1 MLQNLKPFNGRIKS
15 SIFYEELIRL
25 YLSEELRILI
35 ASGATGGTSKGSIG
49 KYFHLK
55 DFGEAL
61 TRFDIDYQLVRETDY
76 VVGFPT
82 KQIGKLIS
90 SKRKFKKLI
99 ESFKPDAVLVD
110 RQSNFGLEVIKAGI
124 PLFVILRG
132 HHWSELEFAKE
143 TIYKDLLMRKIV
155 DLRGQIAEK
164 VFAGATA
171 ILPVADYLT
180 NIIKEH
186 HPQQSV
192 EVYVEGVNSTRWY
205 KQKGMQLKHPCI
217 GLLQDANWWR
227 KTREMLT
234 LEKVIEKMP
243 EVNFYWVGDGQYKD
257 KILPVLEKFEN
268 FHWLGP
274 LQYPDKVRE
283 YLTEIDVYALITGM
297 DLASLSL
304 KEAQLMGKPVVATNV
319 GGNPE
324 MMMDGKTGFLV
335 KEGDVD
341 DLFEKLSSLLKN
353 KEMRLEKGSNGTKF
367 IEEKFSM
374 DASAKN
380 FIRILDTYVKN

>member
-110 RQSNFGLEVIKAGI
+110 RQCNFGLEVIKAGI

-205 KQKGMQLKHPCI
+205 KQKGMQLKHPCV

-353 KEMRLEKGSNGTKF
+353 KEMILEKGSNGTKF

>member
-205 KQKGMQLKHPCI
+205 KQKGMQLKHPCV

-304 KEAQLMGKPVVATNV
+304 KEAQLMGKPVVATSV

>member
-1 MLQNLKPFNGRIKS
+1 
-15 SIFYEELIRL
+15 
-25 YLSEELRILI
+25 LRVLI

-61 TRFDIDYQLVRETDY
+61 TKFDIDYKLVRETDY

-82 KQIGKLIS
+82 KQISKLIS
-90 SKRKFKKLI
+90 SKKKFKKLI
-99 ESFKPDAVLVD
+99 ESFEPDAVLVD

-143 TIYKDLLMRKIV
+143 TIYKDRFMRKIV
-155 DLRGQIAEK
+155 DIRSKIAEK

-171 ILPVADYLT
+171 ILPVSSYLID
-180 NIIKEH
+180 IIKEH

-192 EVYVEGVNSTRWY
+192 EVFVEGVDKVRWY
-205 KQKGMQLKHPCI
+205 KQDGMQLKHPCV

-243 EVNFYWVGDGQYKD
+243 EINFYWVGDGQYKD
-257 KILPVLEKFEN
+257 QILQVLGRFDN
-268 FHWLGP
+268 FHWLGS

-297 DLASLSL
+297 DLAPLSL
-304 KEAQLMGKPVVATNV
+304 KEAQLMEKPVVVTNV

-324 MMMDGKTGFLV
+324 MMVDKKTGFLV
-335 KEGDVD
+335 EEGNVD
-341 DLFEKLSSLLKN
+341 DLFEKLSILLKN
-353 KEMRLEKGSNGTKF
+353 KEMSLEKGSNGKKF
-367 IEEKFSM
+367 IEENFSM

-380 FIRILDTYVKN
+380 FVRILDSYVKNESDI

>member
-1 MLQNLKPFNGRIKS
+1 
-15 SIFYEELIRL
+15 
-25 YLSEELRILI
+25 LI

-61 TRFDIDYQLVRETDY
+61 AKFNIDYKLVRETDY

-82 KQIGKLIS
+82 KQISKLIS
-90 SKRKFKKLI
+90 SKKKFKKLI
-99 ESFKPDAVLVD
+99 ENFKPDAVLVD
-110 RQSNFGLEVIKAGI
+110 RQSDFGLEVIKAGI

-143 TIYKDLLMRKIV
+143 TIYKDRFMRKIV
-155 DLRGQIAEK
+155 DIRSKIAEK

-171 ILPVADYLT
+171 ILPICNYL
-180 NIIKEH
+180 IDIVKEH
-186 HPQQSV
+186 HPQQSI
-192 EVYVEGVNSTRWY
+192 EVFVEGVDSSKWY
-205 KQKGMQLKHPCI
+205 KVDGMELKHPCV

-243 EVNFYWVGDGQYKD
+243 EINFYWVGDGQYKD
-257 KILPVLEKFEN
+257 KILSVLEKFEN

-283 YLTEIDVYALITGM
+283 YLTEIDIYALITGM

-304 KEAQLMGKPVVATNV
+304 KEAQLMGKPVIATKV

-324 MMMDGKTGFLV
+324 MMMDRKTGFLV
-335 KEGDVD
+335 KEGDAN
-341 DLFEKLSSLLKN
+341 DLFEKLSSLLKD
-353 KEMRLEKGSNGTKF
+353 KEMSLKIGSNGTKF
-367 IEEKFSM
+367 IEENFSM

-380 FIRILDTYVKN
+380 FIRILDTYIKN

>member
-205 KQKGMQLKHPCI
+205 KQKGMQLKHPCV

-319 GGNPE
+319 GDNPE

>member
-61 TRFDIDYQLVRETDY
+61 TRFGIDYQLVRETDY

-82 KQIGKLIS
+82 KQISKLIS

-110 RQSNFGLEVIKAGI
+110 RQSNFGLEVIKAVI

-143 TIYKDLLMRKIV
+143 TIYKNPLMRKIV

-205 KQKGMQLKHPCI
+205 KQKGMQLKHPCV

-227 KTREMLT
+227 KTRKMLT

-335 KEGDVD
+335 KEGDID

-353 KEMRLEKGSNGTKF
+353 KEMSLEKGSNGTKF

-380 FIRILDTYVKN
+380 FIRILDIHVKN

>member
-1 MLQNLKPFNGRIKS
+1 MSQNLKPFNGRIKS
-15 SIFYEELIRL
+15 SIFYEDLIRL

-82 KQIGKLIS
+82 KQISKLIS

-143 TIYKDLLMRKIV
+143 TIYKDPLMRKIV

-205 KQKGMQLKHPCI
+205 KQKGMQLKHPCV

-304 KEAQLMGKPVVATNV
+304 KEAQLMGKPVVVTNV

>member
-1 MLQNLKPFNGRIKS
+1 MPFNGRINS

-35 ASGATGGTSKGSIG
+35 ASGATGGTSGGSVR

-55 DFGEAL
+55 YLGEAL
-61 TRFDIDYQLVRETDY
+61 TKFNIDYQLVRETDY

-82 KQIGKLIS
+82 KQISKLIS

-99 ESFKPDAVLVD
+99 ESFQPDAVLVD

-143 TIYKDLLMRKIV
+143 TIYKDPLMRKIV
-155 DLRGQIAEK
+155 DLRGKIAEK

-171 ILPVADYLT
+171 ILPVANYLT

-186 HPQQSV
+186 HPQQSI
-192 EVYVEGVNSTRWY
+192 EVFVEGVNNVRWY
-205 KQKGMQLKHPCI
+205 KQKGIKLKHPCV

-227 KTREMLT
+227 KTREMLI
-234 LEKVIEKMP
+234 LEKVIERMP
-243 EVNFYWVGDGQYKD
+243 EINFYWVGDGQYKD
-257 KILPVLEKFEN
+257 KILSVLEKFDN
-268 FHWLGP
+268 FHWLGS

-297 DLASLSL
+297 DLAPLSL
-304 KEAQLMGKPVVATNV
+304 KEAQLMEKPVVATNV
-319 GGNPE
+319 GGCSE

-335 KEGDVD
+335 KEGDAN

-353 KEMRLEKGSNGTKF
+353 KEMSLKIGSSGTKF
-367 IEEKFSM
+367 IEKNFSM

-380 FIRILDTYVKN
+380 FIRILDTYIKN

>member
-1 MLQNLKPFNGRIKS
+1 M
-15 SIFYEELIRL
+15 
-25 YLSEELRILI
+25 SEELRILI
-35 ASGATGGTSKGSIG
+35 ASGAAGGTSEGSVG

-82 KQIGKLIS
+82 KQISKLIS

-110 RQSNFGLEVIKAGI
+110 KQSNFGLEVIKAGI

-143 TIYKDLLMRKIV
+143 TIYKDPLMRKIV

-205 KQKGMQLKHPCI
+205 KQKGMQLKHPCV

-283 YLTEIDVYALITGM
+283 YLTEIDIYALITGM

-353 KEMRLEKGSNGTKF
+353 KEMSLEKGSNGTKF

>member
-1 MLQNLKPFNGRIKS
+1 
-15 SIFYEELIRL
+15 
-25 YLSEELRILI
+25 LRILI
-35 ASGATGGTSKGSIG
+35 ASGATGGTSKGSVG

-61 TRFDIDYQLVRETDY
+61 TKFNIDYKLVRETDY

-82 KQIGKLIS
+82 KQISKLIS
-90 SKRKFKKLI
+90 SKKKFKKLI
-99 ESFKPDAVLVD
+99 ESFKPDVVLVD

-143 TIYKDLLMRKIV
+143 TIYKDRFMRKIV
-155 DLRGQIAEK
+155 DIRSQIAEK

-171 ILPVADYLT
+171 ILPICNYL
-180 NIIKEH
+180 IDIVKEH
-186 HPQQSV
+186 YPQQSI
-192 EVYVEGVNSTRWY
+192 EVFVEGVNSARWY
-205 KQKGMQLKHPCI
+205 KQDGMQLKHPCV

-243 EVNFYWVGDGQYKD
+243 EINFYWVGDGQYKD
-257 KILPVLEKFEN
+257 QILPVLGRFDN
-268 FHWLGP
+268 FHWLGS

-297 DLASLSL
+297 DLAPLSL
-304 KEAQLMGKPVVATNV
+304 KEAQLMEKPVVATNV
-319 GGNPE
+319 GGVPE
-324 MMMDGKTGFLV
+324 MMIDGKTGFLV
-335 KEGDVD
+335 DKGDHQVWI
-341 DLFEKLSSLLKN
+341 EKLSKILNDKDLTENMGKNGKKFVQDTFNWEIGAKKFLELLN
-353 KEMRLEKGSNGTKF
+353 SN
-367 IEEKFSM
+367 
-374 DASAKN
+374 
-380 FIRILDTYVKN
+380 L

>member
-1 MLQNLKPFNGRIKS
+1 
-15 SIFYEELIRL
+15 
-25 YLSEELRILI
+25 
-35 ASGATGGTSKGSIG
+35 
-49 KYFHLK
+49 
-55 DFGEAL
+55 
-61 TRFDIDYQLVRETDY
+61 
-76 VVGFPT
+76 
-82 KQIGKLIS
+82 
-90 SKRKFKKLI
+90 
-99 ESFKPDAVLVD
+99 
-110 RQSNFGLEVIKAGI
+110 
-124 PLFVILRG
+124 
-132 HHWSELEFAKE
+132 
-143 TIYKDLLMRKIV
+143 
-155 DLRGQIAEK
+155 
-164 VFAGATA
+164 
-171 ILPVADYLT
+171 
-180 NIIKEH
+180 
-186 HPQQSV
+186 
-192 EVYVEGVNSTRWY
+192 
-205 KQKGMQLKHPCI
+205 
-217 GLLQDANWWR
+217 LQDANWWR

-243 EVNFYWVGDGQYKD
+243 EINFYWVGDGQYKD

>member
-1 MLQNLKPFNGRIKS
+1 MSQNLKPFNGRIKS

-35 ASGATGGTSKGSIG
+35 ASGATGGTSGGSVG

-61 TRFDIDYQLVRETDY
+61 TKFNIDYQLVRETDY

-82 KQIGKLIS
+82 KQISKLIS

-99 ESFKPDAVLVD
+99 ESFEPDAVLVD

-143 TIYKDLLMRKIV
+143 TIYKDPLMRKIV
-155 DLRGQIAEK
+155 DLRGKIAEK

-171 ILPVADYLT
+171 ILPVADHLT

-192 EVYVEGVNSTRWY
+192 EVFVEGVNNVRWY
-205 KQKGMQLKHPCI
+205 KQEGIKLKHPCV

-243 EVNFYWVGDGQYKD
+243 EINFYWVGDGQYKD

-283 YLTEIDVYALITGM
+283 YLTEIDIYALTTGM
-297 DLASLSL
+297 DLAPLSL

-335 KEGDVD
+335 KEGNAN

-353 KEMRLEKGSNGTKF
+353 KELSLKIGSNGTKF
-367 IEEKFSM
+367 IEENFSM

-380 FIRILDTYVKN
+380 FIRILDTYIKN